1 MAGFARPLILQTHR
15 AGILLG
21 FWAGIM
27 NGVFWSLLS
36 AGILIAV
43 VGFLYIRKKLRKSL
57 ELQKQLQQ
65 EFVAL
70 QQEKKVIYD
79 FLHDLGEA
87 FTEEIDRDHLLRIIV
102 TCARKV
108 TGAKGAALYLW
119 DADRE
124 KLVASMISG
133 IFPPVLKV
141 DNIVADQLAAK
152 PENLEAFLR
161 LEAIPA
167 DSTSI
172 IAQVAQSGVGIH
184 AERAELDERF
194 PWFRQKALQ
203 TETYIAAPLHYRE
216 EQLGVLA
223 LANREEGKSFSKAD
237 FDLVQSVADQA
248 AYSLQHV
255 QIYNQ
260 LSEKKKLDHDIEV
273 AREIQRILLP
283 GQAPEIEGF
292 NCAALNIPAQ
302 QVSGDYFDFIR
313 VDDTRWGVAVADVS
327 GKGVPASI
335 IMAMCR
341 SVLRSKATGNSSPAQ
356 VLREVN
362 RLLYPDIREDM
373 FITMIYMVL
382 DSSGRLTLARA
393 GHESA
398 LWCRDH
404 FKRIETVDAPGMA
417 LGIDSGDVFDEV
429 IKDVTI
435 DLSPL
440 DTVVVYTDG
449 INEALDEEGNEFG
462 QEQLKSVLQDAGPR
476 SVDFL
481 VKTIVDRVQNF
492 SSGHPQNDDIT
503 LAAVQRSD

>member
-1 MAGFARPLILQTHR
+1 MH
-15 AGILLG
+15 GILWYLIG
-21 FWAGIM
+21 FGVIAGQM
-27 NGVFWSLLS
+27 S
-36 AGILIAV
+36 
-43 VGFLYIRKKLRKSL
+43 FLYIRNKLRVSRR
-57 ELQKQLQQ
+57 LQAQVQQ

-87 FTEEIDRDHLLRIIV
+87 FTEEIDREHLLRIIV

-108 TGAKGAALYLW
+108 TGAKGAAIYLW

-124 KLVASMISG
+124 KLVAAIVSG
-133 IFPPVLKV
+133 TFPPVLKV
-141 DNIVADQLAAK
+141 DNIVADQLAAR
-152 PENLEAFLR
+152 PENLESFLR
-161 LEAIPA
+161 LEAIPS
-167 DSTSI
+167 DSISVI
-172 IAQVAQSGVGIH
+172 GEVARTGVGIH
-184 AERAELDERF
+184 AERAELDVRF

-203 TETYIAAPLHYRE
+203 TETYMAVPLHYRQ

-223 LANREEGKSFSKAD
+223 LANREEGRNFTKGD
-237 FDLVQSVADQA
+237 FDLVKSVADQA
-248 AYSLQHV
+248 AYSLQHAQV
-255 QIYNQ
+255 YSQ
-260 LSEKKKLDHDIEV
+260 LAEKKKLDHDIEV

-283 GQAPEIEGF
+283 SRAPLVEGF

-302 QVSGDYFDFIR
+302 QVSGDYFDFIQ
-313 VDDTRWGVAVADVS
+313 VDAHRWGVAVADVS
-327 GKGVPASI
+327 GKGIPASL

-341 SVLRSKATGNSSPAQ
+341 SVLRSKAPGNSSPAQ

-362 RLLYPDIREDM
+362 RQLYPDIQEDM
-373 FITMIYMVL
+373 FITMIYMIME
-382 DSSGRLTLARA
+382 SSGALTLARA

-404 FKRIETVDAPGMA
+404 FKHIETIGAPGIA
-417 LGIDSGDVFDEV
+417 LGIDPGDVFDEV
-429 IKDVTI
+429 IRDVTVE
-435 DLSPL
+435 LSPH

-449 INEALDEEGNEFG
+449 INEALDDEGNEFG
-462 QEQLKSVLQDAGPR
+462 QEQLKAVLKEAGPQ

-481 VKTIVDRVQNF
+481 VKTIVDRVQHF

>member
-1 MAGFARPLILQTHR
+1 MHAIVWYLVGFGVIL
-15 AGILLG
+15 
-21 FWAGIM
+21 
-27 NGVFWSLLS
+27 
-36 AGILIAV
+36 AV
-43 VGFLYIRKKLRKSL
+43 LGFLYIRNKLRTSL
-57 ELQKQLQQ
+57 RLQAQLQQ

-87 FTEEIDRDHLLRIIV
+87 FTEEIDREHLLRIIV

-108 TGAKGAALYLW
+108 TKAKGAAIYLW

-124 KLVASMISG
+124 KLVAAIVIG
-133 IFPPVLKV
+133 TFPPALKV
-141 DNIVADQLAAK
+141 DNIVADQLAAQ
-152 PENLEAFLR
+152 PENLESFLR
-161 LEAIPA
+161 LEALPA
-167 DSTSI
+167 DSTSV
-172 IAQVAQSGVGIH
+172 IAEVAQTGVAIH
-184 AERAELDERF
+184 SERAELDERF
-194 PWFRQKALQ
+194 PWFRQKMLQ
-203 TETYIAAPLHYRE
+203 TETYMAVPLHYRQ

-223 LANREEGKSFSKAD
+223 LANHEEGKAFSKAD
-237 FDLVQSVADQA
+237 FDLVKSVADQA
-248 AYSLQHV
+248 AYSLQHA
-255 QIYNQ
+255 QIYSQ
-260 LSEKKKLDHDIEV
+260 LTEKKKLDHDIEV

-283 GQAPEIEGF
+283 SQAPTVEGF

-313 VDDTRWGVAVADVS
+313 VDERRWGVAVADVS
-327 GKGVPASI
+327 GKGIPASL

-341 SVLRSKATGNSSPAQ
+341 SVLRSKAPGNSSPAQ

-362 RLLYPDIREDM
+362 RQLYPDIQEDM
-373 FITMIYMVL
+373 FITMIYLIM
-382 DSSGRLTLARA
+382 DASGTLTLARA

-398 LWCRDH
+398 LWCKDH
-404 FKRIETVDAPGMA
+404 FKHIETIEAPGIA

-429 IKDVTI
+429 IKDVTVE
-435 DLSPL
+435 LSPL

-449 INEALDEEGNEFG
+449 INEALDDEGNEFG
-462 QEQLKSVLQDAGPR
+462 QEQLKAVLQAAGPR

>member
-1 MAGFARPLILQTHR
+1 MHDILWYIAGFL
-15 AGILLG
+15 
-21 FWAGIM
+21 
-27 NGVFWSLLS
+27 
-36 AGILIAV
+36 AV
-43 VGFLYIRKKLRKSL
+43 LAVLAFLYVRRRLRLSL
-57 ELQKQLQQ
+57 QLQEQLQK

-87 FTEEIDRDHLLRIIV
+87 FTEDIDREHLLRIIV

-108 TGAKGAALYLW
+108 TGARGAAIYLW
-119 DADRE
+119 NADRE
-124 KLVASMISG
+124 NLVAAIVSG
-133 IFPPVLKV
+133 LFPPVLKV

-152 PENLEAFLR
+152 QENLEAFLR
-161 LEAIPA
+161 IEAIPA
-167 DSTSI
+167 DSTSVI
-172 IAQVAQSGVGIH
+172 GEVAQSGVAVH
-184 AERAELDERF
+184 SERAELDERF

-203 TETYIAAPLHYRE
+203 TETYIAVPLHYRE

-223 LANREEGKSFSKAD
+223 LANRDQNKTFSKAD

-248 AYSLQHV
+248 AYSLQHA
-255 QIYNQ
+255 QIYRQ
-260 LSEKKKLDHDIEV
+260 LAEKKKLDHDIEV

-283 GQAPEIEGF
+283 SHAPQVEGF

-302 QVSGDYFDFIR
+302 QVSGDYFDFIQ
-313 VDDTRWGVAVADVS
+313 VDEKRWGVAVADVS
-327 GKGVPASI
+327 GKGVPASL

-341 SVLRSKATGNSSPAQ
+341 SVLRSKAPGNLSPAQ
-356 VLREVN
+356 VLCEVN
-362 RLLYPDIREDM
+362 RQLYPDMQEDM
-373 FITMIYMVL
+373 FITMIYL
-382 DSSGRLTLARA
+382 IINPAGTITLARA

-398 LWCRDH
+398 LWCKDH
-404 FKRIETVDAPGMA
+404 FKQIEIINAPGMA
-417 LGIDSGDVFDEV
+417 LGIDPGDVFDVV
-429 IKDVTI
+429 IKDVTVE
-435 DLSPL
+435 LSPL

-449 INEALDEEGNEFG
+449 INEALDDEGNEFG
-462 QEQLKSVLQDAGPR
+462 QEQLKEVLQQAGPQ